1 MPGPSAAFNSRT
13 AATRSPF
20 SSCVFL
26 PGGLDRAGRDVL
38 ARGVVSCGAEIMKTC
53 TRCGRANPESSTGC
67 ECGGS
72 VIQGDRPD
80 VVEARVAGFWI
91 RIAADLLDALILGG
105 VGFVLATI
113 FRSTLLEIGEKA
125 ALLGAPITLLYT
137 GVLQSHLGRGQT
149 LAKRLLGIRV
159 VRLDGSYLS
168 LDRSLVRWAIM
179 GVVVYGSTV
188 AVAASAVLPV
198 LKAPVIA
205 AALGGTQVALLL
217 GCLFLV
223 PFHPLKRGI
232 HDLLTGS
239 IVLRKGSFPAELVS
253 RLNNPRRDR
262 NLALAA
268 LLVAAAAAIAGL
280 LADRSVARLQCRVPR
295 GRPRCRRWVSKTP
308 ASPIRSSRGRG

>member
-1 MPGPSAAFNSRT
+1 
-13 AATRSPF
+13 
-20 SSCVFL
+20 
-26 PGGLDRAGRDVL
+26 
-38 ARGVVSCGAEIMKTC
+38 MKTC

-205 AALGGTQVALLL
+205 AALGGNTGGAAS
-217 GCLFLV
+217 GV
-223 PFHPLKRGI
+223 PVSGP
-232 HDLLTGS
+232 
-239 IVLRKGSFPAELVS
+239 FPSAQARHS
-253 RLNNPRRDR
+253 RFADRLNR
-262 NLALAA
+262 AA
-268 LLVAAAAAIAGL
+268 EGELP
-280 LADRSVARLQCRVPR
+280 C
-295 GRPRCRRWVSKTP
+295 
-308 ASPIRSSRGRG
+308 